1 MMTSSK
7 TVSAVIIALIAAMT
21 AMAGDAGA
29 VISMGATAGLNFAS
43 LDDIEVGDS
52 KSTYDGRTGYH
63 LGGYVETGLG
73 PLAARAGLLYV
84 NAGPLFNGLSEI
96 PGVPADFDDDFDVK
110 FFAIPID
117 VMYRMVTP
125 MVTPYLVGGPEFRFN
140 TGAPDQ
146 FKDNFQS
153 SIIMGSVGVGVKIGA
168 PGAGISISPELRYEF
183 GVDSLVEDQF
193 EIGDTAIKAASGQ
206 DLNAWVL
213 RVNVG
218 F

>member
-1 MMTSSK
+1 MSLQSRMASALLIALVTFATWGSGGAE
-7 TVSAVIIALIAAMT
+7 AVI
-21 AMAGDAGA
+21 G
-29 VISMGATAGLNFAS
+29 MGATAGLNFAS
-43 LDDIEVGDS
+43 LDDIEVDNS

-63 LGGYVETGLG
+63 IGGYLETGIG

-96 PGVPADFDDDFDVK
+96 PGVPSDFDDEFDVK

-140 TGAPDQ
+140 TGAPDE
-146 FKDNFQS
+146 FKDNFNS
-153 SIIMGSVGVGVKIGA
+153 SIIMGSVGVGVKIGP
-168 PGAGISISPELRYEF
+168 PGAGFSLSPELRYEF
-183 GVDSLVEDQF
+183 GVDSLVEDEF
-193 EIGDTAIKAASGQ
+193 DIGDTAIKAAAGQ
-206 DLNAWVL
+206 DLSGWVL
-213 RVNVG
+213 RVNAG